1 MPGLA
6 PGMTVSGRAVM
17 LAAARARA
25 PPASAQVIDLST
37 ITCKD
42 FFEGNKD
49 RIDFV
54 VAWLLGYY
62 TGDDDPPVLD
72 FSKLK
77 QKTEKLGAY
86 CATNPTHGL
95 VTAADQVMN

>member
-1 MPGLA
+1 MKTLLGA
-6 PGMTVSGRAVM
+6 II
-17 LAAARARA
+17 LAAALAGA
-25 PPASAQVIDLST
+25 PAASAQVIDLST

-62 TGDDDPPVLD
+62 SGEDDPPVLD

-77 QKTEKLGAY
+77 QKAEKLGAY

-95 VTAADQVMN
+95 VTAADAVMN

>member
-1 MPGLA
+1 MQKLFGAVFLA
-6 PGMTVSGRAVM
+6 GAFMG
-17 LAAARARA
+17 A
-25 PPASAQVIDLST
+25 PQASAQEIDLSA

-62 TGDDDPPVLD
+62 TGEDDPPVLN
-72 FSKLK
+72 FTVLK
-77 QKTEKLGAY
+77 DKAAKLGAY
-86 CATNPTHGL
+86 CAAHPAHGL
-95 VTAADQVMN
+95 ITAADEVMSPPPAK

>member
-1 MPGLA
+1 MQKLFG
-6 PGMTVSGRAVM
+6 AVF
-17 LAAARARA
+17 LAAAFMGA
-25 PPASAQVIDLST
+25 PQASAQEIDLSA

-62 TGDDDPPVLD
+62 TGEDDPPVLN
-72 FSKLK
+72 FTVLK
-77 QKTEKLGAY
+77 DKAAKLGAY
-86 CATNPTHGL
+86 CAAHPARGL
-95 VTAADQVMN
+95 ITAADEVMSPPPAK

>member
-1 MPGLA
+1 MQKLFG
-6 PGMTVSGRAVM
+6 AVF
-17 LAAARARA
+17 LAAAFMGA
-25 PPASAQVIDLST
+25 PQASAQEIDLSA

-62 TGDDDPPVLD
+62 TGEDDPPVLN
-72 FSKLK
+72 FTVLK
-77 QKTEKLGAY
+77 DKAAKLGAY
-86 CATNPTHGL
+86 CAAHPAHGL
-95 VTAADQVMN
+95 ITAADEVMSPPPPAK

>member
-1 MPGLA
+1 MKTLLGA
-6 PGMTVSGRAVM
+6 II
-17 LAAARARA
+17 LAAAPASA
-25 PPASAQVIDLST
+25 PAASAQVIDLS
-37 ITCKD
+37 TCKD

-62 TGDDDPPVLD
+62 TGEDDPPVLD
-72 FSKLK
+72 FGKLK
-77 QKTEKLGAY
+77 QKAEKLGAY

-95 VTAADQVMN
+95 VTAADAVMN

>member
-1 MPGLA
+1 MQRLFG
-6 PGMTVSGRAVM
+6 AVF
-17 LAAARARA
+17 LAAALMGA
-25 PPASAQVIDLST
+25 PQASAQEIDLST

-62 TGDDDPPVLD
+62 TGEDDPPVLN
-72 FSKLK
+72 FVALK
-77 QKTEKLGAY
+77 DKAAKLGAY
-86 CATNPTHGL
+86 CAANPTHGL
-95 VTAADQVMN
+95 ITAADEVMSPPPTK

>member
-1 MPGLA
+1 MKLLGAVVFAALLA
-6 PGMTVSGRAVM
+6 G
-17 LAAARARA
+17 AA
-25 PPASAQVIDLST
+25 PASAQVIDLST

-62 TGDDDPPVLD
+62 TGEDDPPVLD
-72 FSKLK
+72 FAKLK
-77 QKTEKLGAY
+77 DKATKLGNY

-95 VTAADQVMN
+95 VTAADKVME

>member
-1 MPGLA
+1 MKKTLGAIVL
-6 PGMTVSGRAVM
+6 V
-17 LAAARARA
+17 AALTGA
-25 PPASAQVIDLST
+25 PPAFAQVI
-37 ITCKD
+37 CKD

-62 TGDDDPPVLD
+62 TGEDDPPVLD
-72 FSKLK
+72 FAKLK
-77 QKTEKLGAY
+77 DKAAKLGAY

-95 VTAADQVMN
+95 VTAADKVME

>member
-1 MPGLA
+1 MQKLFGAVFLA
-6 PGMTVSGRAVM
+6 VALMG
-17 LAAARARA
+17 A
-25 PPASAQVIDLST
+25 PRVSAQEIDLST

-62 TGDDDPPVLD
+62 TGEDDPPVLNFTD
-72 FSKLK
+72 LK
-77 QKTEKLGAY
+77 DKAAKLGAY
-86 CATNPTHGL
+86 CAANPDHGL
-95 VTAADQVMN
+95 ITAADEVMSPPEK

>member
-1 MPGLA
+1 MKKTLGAIVL
-6 PGMTVSGRAVM
+6 V
-17 LAAARARA
+17 AALTGA
-25 PPASAQVIDLST
+25 PPAFAQVIDLST

-62 TGDDDPPVLD
+62 TGEDDPPVLD
-72 FSKLK
+72 FAKLK
-77 QKTEKLGAY
+77 DKAAKLGAY

-95 VTAADQVMN
+95 VTAADKVME

>member
-1 MPGLA
+1 MKTLLG
-6 PGMTVSGRAVM
+6 AVM
-17 LAAARARA
+17 LAAALASA

-62 TGDDDPPVLD
+62 TGEDDPPVLD

-77 QKTEKLGAY
+77 QKAEKLGAY

-95 VTAADQVMN
+95 VTAADAVMN

>member
-1 MPGLA
+1 MKKLFG
-6 PGMTVSGRAVM
+6 AVV
-17 LAAARARA
+17 LAAALTGA

-62 TGDDDPPVLD
+62 TGEDDPPVLD
-72 FSKLK
+72 FAKLK
-77 QKTEKLGAY
+77 DKATKLGAY
-86 CATNPTHGL
+86 CAANPDHGL
-95 VTAADQVMN
+95 VTAADKVMD

>member
-1 MPGLA
+1 MRMFG
-6 PGMTVSGRAVM
+6 AVVTAAM
-17 LAAARARA
+17 LAVAS
-25 PPASAQVIDLST
+25 PATAQVIDLST

-42 FFEGNKD
+42 FFEGSKD

-62 TGDDDPPVLD
+62 TDENDSPVLD

-77 QKTEKLGAY
+77 DKAAKLGAY
-86 CATNPTHGL
+86 CASNPSHGL
-95 VTAADQVMN
+95 ITAANKVME

>member
-1 MPGLA
+1 MQKLFG
-6 PGMTVSGRAVM
+6 AVF
-17 LAAARARA
+17 LAAAFMGA
-25 PPASAQVIDLST
+25 PQASAQEIDLSA

-62 TGDDDPPVLD
+62 TGEDDPPVLN
-72 FSKLK
+72 FTVLK
-77 QKTEKLGAY
+77 DKAAKLGAY
-86 CATNPTHGL
+86 CAAHPAHGL
-95 VTAADQVMN
+95 ITAADEVMSPPPAK

>member
-1 MPGLA
+1 MKTLLG
-6 PGMTVSGRAVM
+6 AVM
-17 LAAARARA
+17 LAAALAGA
-25 PPASAQVIDLST
+25 PATSAQVIDLST

-62 TGDDDPPVLD
+62 TGEDDPPVLD

-77 QKTEKLGAY
+77 QKAEKLGAY

-95 VTAADQVMN
+95 VTAADQVMK

>member
-1 MPGLA
+1 MKTLLGA
-6 PGMTVSGRAVM
+6 II
-17 LAAARARA
+17 LAAALAGA
-25 PPASAQVIDLST
+25 PAASAQVIDLST

-62 TGDDDPPVLD
+62 SGEDDPPVLD
-72 FSKLK
+72 FGKLK
-77 QKTEKLGAY
+77 QKAEKLGAY

-95 VTAADQVMN
+95 VTAADAVMN